1 MKRTEEKKG
10 PAIVTLITDFGYRG
24 EYAGA
29 MKGAI
34 LKVNPRCQ
42 IIDITHQV
50 SPQNI
55 LEAAF
60 VLKNSYPYFPEGTIH
75 VVVVDPGVGG
85 ERRPI
90 VLRKGGHRFVGPD
103 NGVFSFVLPAE
114 GEGEGYEIA
123 RRIFIRTPPSPTFH
137 GRDVFAPVAG
147 HLSMGLK
154 LREVGPSVKD
164 FVRLDWPK
172 PHPEGLKWIG
182 QVLWADAFGNLI
194 TNFLEN
200 EWKTRLLRTPFSIGG
215 KKWEIQKI
223 HRTYSE
229 GPRGAPMALF
239 GSSGFLE
246 IALRDGNAEKTLGL
260 RAGDP
265 IAIQFKSKGRIGE
278 KR

>member
-10 PAIVTLITDFGYRG
+10 PGIVTLITDFGYRG

-34 LKVNPRCQ
+34 LRVNPRCQ

-50 SPQNI
+50 TPQNI

-75 VVVVDPGVGG
+75 VVVVDPGVGSA
-85 ERRPI
+85 RRPI

-103 NGVFSFVLPAE
+103 NGVFSFILSAE
-114 GEGEGYEIA
+114 GKEEGYEIT
-123 RRIFIRTPPSPTFH
+123 RQILIRTPPSPTFH
-137 GRDVFAPVAG
+137 GRDIFGPVAG
-147 HLSMGLK
+147 HLSMGLEP
-154 LREVGPSVKD
+154 RVVGPPVKE
-164 FVRLDWPK
+164 FVRIDWPRPRK
-172 PHPEGLKWIG
+172 EGQKWIG
-182 QVLWADAFGNLI
+182 QILWADSFGNLI
-194 TNFLEN
+194 TSFAEK
-200 EWKTRLLRTPFSIGG
+200 EWKTRLLRVPFAIRG
-215 KKWEIQKI
+215 KRWEIQKI

-229 GPRGAPMALF
+229 GPREAPMALF
-239 GSSGFLE
+239 GSSGLLE
-246 IALRDGNAEKTLGL
+246 IAWRDGNAEKELGL

-265 IAIQFKSKGRIGE
+265 IVIQFQSKGEIGE